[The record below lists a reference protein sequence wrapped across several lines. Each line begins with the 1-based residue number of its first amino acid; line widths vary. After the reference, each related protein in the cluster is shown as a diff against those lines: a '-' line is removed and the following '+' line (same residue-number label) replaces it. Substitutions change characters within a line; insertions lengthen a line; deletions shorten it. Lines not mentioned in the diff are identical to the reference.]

1 MYLMQR
7 IQGVVGPGLPDLP
20 PSGSREPPACVFK
33 PRNRNQGCLVSRTHG
48 SPWARRMSHDRHLSP
63 GTTAGGNPQGSSSSI
78 FQRYFCSYP
87 RSELRD
93 GGHRGGAQVWQSPRS
108 PCAPPLALTSRSV
121 SNSPWRCALAR
132 LPTVTLMQ
140 SCVWVSNTPQC
151 HTSAQVHRDGS
162 LPLLPTTNASEQLL
176 LLAPPPTSPC
186 TVKVSV
192 KGSLSLCHRPG

>member
-1 MYLMQR
+1 MYLVQR
-7 IQGVVGPGLPDLP
+7 IQGGSGTRAPGSAPIRLQGASSLRFQALEQKSRLSGFQNTRFPVGSENVPRQTSFPWNDCWWQS
-20 PSGSREPPACVFK
+20 SGVI
-33 PRNRNQGCLVSRTHG
+33 LV
-48 SPWARRMSHDRHLSP
+48 HLSKILLLLSP
-63 GTTAGGNPQGSSSSI
+63 
-78 FQRYFCSYP
+78 
-87 RSELRD
+87 LRD

-162 LPLLPTTNASEQLL
+162 LPLFPTTNASEQLL